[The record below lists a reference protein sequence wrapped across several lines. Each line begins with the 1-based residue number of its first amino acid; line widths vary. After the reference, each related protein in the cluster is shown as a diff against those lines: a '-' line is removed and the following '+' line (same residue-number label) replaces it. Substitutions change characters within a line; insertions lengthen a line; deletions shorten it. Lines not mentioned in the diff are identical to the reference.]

1 MEQRTLLLIGEAAV
15 DRLKKSHV
23 AVLGVGGVGCQC
35 IEALVRGGVGRIT
48 AVDRD
53 VFEESNLNR
62 QLYATRETLG
72 RSKAQSAAERIAL
85 INPSC
90 HVTALDESISDENVA
105 ELLGGD
111 IDYVCDAIDDVRAK
125 VAIAKHCAEAGVP
138 LISCMGAGNRIGIG
152 QFSIKDIYKTSY
164 DPLAKIMRKKLREA
178 GINKLEVCISDE
190 EPYLRAARPPASIS
204 FVPPMA
210 GLTMAGHIIRT
221 LAKV

>member
-1 MEQRTLLLIGEAAV
+1 MEQRTVLLIGKDAAHM
-15 DRLKKSHV
+15 LSKSHV

-35 IEALVRGGVGRIT
+35 IEALVRAGVGRIT
-48 AVDRD
+48 AIDRD

-72 RSKAQSAAERIAL
+72 KSKARAAADRAAL

-90 HVTALDESISDENVA
+90 HVNALDESISGENVA
-105 ELLGGD
+105 ELIAGE
-111 IDYVCDAIDDVRAK
+111 IDYVCDAIDDINAK
-125 VAIAKHCAEAGVP
+125 VAVAKHCAVNSIP
-138 LISCMGAGNRIGIG
+138 LISCMGAGNRIGTG
-152 QFSIKDIYKTSY
+152 QFSVMDIFKTSY

-178 GINKLEVCISDE
+178 GINKLEVCASSE

-210 GLTMAGHIIRT
+210 GLTMAGHVIRA